1 MDEQGRRSRPAPAA
15 PYPRRSAGWLLWL
28 ETIHA
33 LKAQG
38 TWRDEDVPLLA
49 SYTHSVL
56 TADQA
61 RRTLEEDGLT
71 TLTADGRAI
80 AHPLIRVAREAEA
93 DARAAATALLLTPAA
108 RRRAG
113 VDEVPDAVPD
123 WMPGPGVA

>member
-1 MDEQGRRSRPAPAA
+1 MDEHGRKARPAPRA
-15 PYPRRSAGWLLWL
+15 PFPRRSPGWLLWL
-28 ETIHA
+28 EAVHA

-38 TWRDEDVPLLA
+38 SWRDEDGPLLA
-49 SYTHSVL
+49 QYCRSVL

-61 RRTLEEDGLT
+61 RRALEEEGLT
-71 TLTADGRAI
+71 TQTADGRAI

-113 VDEVPDAVPD
+113 VDAVPDAVPD
-123 WMPGPGVA
+123 WMPGVA

>member
-1 MDEQGRRSRPAPAA
+1 MPVLAAYVRSC
-15 PYPRRSAGWLLWL
+15 
-28 ETIHA
+28 
-33 LKAQG
+33 
-38 TWRDEDVPLLA
+38 
-49 SYTHSVL
+49 L

-61 RRTLEEDGLT
+61 RRTLEEEGLT
-71 TLTADGRAI
+71 TQTADGRAI

-113 VDEVPDAVPD
+113 VDAVPDAVPD

>member
-56 TADQA
+56 TANQA
-61 RRTLEEDGLT
+61 RRTLEEEGLT
-71 TLTADGRAI
+71 TQTKDGRAV

-113 VDEVPDAVPD
+113 VDAVPDAVPD
-123 WMPGPGVA
+123 WMGPPGVA

>member
-1 MDEQGRRSRPAPAA
+1 MDEHGRKQKPAPRA
-15 PYPRRSAGWLLWL
+15 PFPRRSPGWLLWHD
-28 ETIHA
+28 TVHA

-61 RRTLEEDGLT
+61 RRTLEEEGLT
-71 TLTADGRAI
+71 TQTADGRAI
-80 AHPLIRVAREAEA
+80 AHPLVRVAREAEA
-93 DARAAATALLLTPAA
+93 DARAAATALLLTPAS

-113 VDEVPDAVPD
+113 VDAVPDAVPD
-123 WMPGPGVA
+123 WMPGVA

>member
-1 MDEQGRRSRPAPAA
+1 MDEHGRKARPAPRA
-15 PYPRRSAGWLLWL
+15 PFQRRSPGWLLWL
-28 ETIHA
+28 EAVHA

-38 TWRDEDVPLLA
+38 SWRDEDGPLLEG
-49 SYTHSVL
+49 YVRSVI

-71 TLTADGRAI
+71 TQTKDARRV
-80 AHPLIRVAREAEA
+80 AHPLIRVAREAEG

-113 VDEVPDAVPD
+113 VDAVPDAVPD
-123 WMPGPGVA
+123 WMGPPGVA

>member
-15 PYPRRSAGWLLWL
+15 PYPRRSPGWNLWL

-38 TWRDEDVPLLA
+38 TWRDEDGPLLA
-49 SYTHSVL
+49 QYCRSVL

-61 RRTLEEDGLT
+61 RRALDEEGLT
-71 TLTADGRAI
+71 TQTADGRAI

-113 VDEVPDAVPD
+113 VDAVPDAVPD
-123 WMPGPGVA
+123 WMPGVA